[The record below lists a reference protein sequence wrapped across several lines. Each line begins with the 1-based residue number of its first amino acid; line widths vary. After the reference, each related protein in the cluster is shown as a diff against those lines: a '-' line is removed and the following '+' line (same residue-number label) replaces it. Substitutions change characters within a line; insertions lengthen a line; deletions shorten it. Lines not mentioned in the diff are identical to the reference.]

1 MKFSANDIGE
11 FSVLGITYNQPLHF
25 EKIISAAK
33 NLMPEL
39 WSPTAEVVDTSV
51 YRCVSAGYLILKK
64 DNKSISNFVQITEL
78 GKKRLHSLVLRDPGE
93 GMSSKLLAWEFL
105 QFCFLDFIDFDTA
118 RTVLLR
124 TRSRLQQR
132 LSNFRQR
139 SELCPHTGRFTN
151 LWLSIETDRLE
162 NSLKS
167 LNLICKEIDDE
178 LQLAKYRSE
187 HLYE

>member
-1 MKFSANDIGE
+1 MFFSANDIGE
-11 FSVLGITYNQPLHF
+11 FSVLGICYKHPLHF
-25 EKIISAAK
+25 EKVITAAK

-51 YRCVSAGYLILKK
+51 YRCVSAGYLTL
-64 DNKSISNFVQITEL
+64 NKNEAFSDFVQITAQ

-93 GMSSKLLAWEFL
+93 ELTSKLFAWEFL
-105 QFCFLDFIDFDTA
+105 QFCFLDFIDCDTA
-118 RTVLLR
+118 RTVLFR

-151 LWLSIETDRLE
+151 LWLSIETNRLE
-162 NSLKS
+162 TSLNSL
-167 LNLICKEIDDE
+167 NIICEEIDDE
-178 LQLAKYRSE
+178 LQIAKYSKNPSI
-187 HLYE
+187 